1 MKFLGCEVEAA
12 IEGVAWL
19 APALWKE
26 SVLDIGGEGGGG
38 EGEGGGG
45 KENDPRIGSALRA
58 GKKRLGRWVDP

>member
-26 SVLDIGGEGGGG
+26 SVLDIGGGGG
-38 EGEGGGG
+38 GGGG
-45 KENDPRIGSALRA
+45 KEIP
-58 GKKRLGRWVDP
+58 